1 MGGFYFLMIAFS
13 LFCCIDIILSVKGF
27 LRGGP
32 KGRTLGCACL
42 SAFLVTVSYTA
53 SLFVRDYHLYS
64 VLSSVYFGGID
75 LSLMSM
81 MILNWYFINASAT
94 DQKPGLGYKLL
105 CAYGIFDMLVFLVN
119 PFCEISIRYVYNGNP
134 IACYSYEMGL
144 LYRLHLTYAY
154 LIIAVVLF
162 ELIKQS
168 IRAPHIYARRYI
180 YCVYSL
186 IAVVLINAAYLYA
199 PDLFGEEHVDFS
211 LLGYSVIAFS
221 YYWFCYDYATHGLL
235 NHFHSWIFENIDQGL
250 VLFDYDDKLMLHN
263 RKAEKMLPITMFR
276 ENTDMDTFIEG
287 CGLHFRPSFMRPYYS
302 FQCFVGGRSLRC
314 DYSVHLDKKGR
325 KQGSLLVFSNITSQF
340 DLLTGFH
347 TWADFKENA
356 DKLVPLGADRQIVA
370 TFDINSLRDINND
383 YGHTNGDHA
392 LQLLAEEMRAAF
404 PPATVFTRSREAS
417 LAAITGEL
425 DKEAVEQIVARIQD
439 SLQHNAV
446 LECPI
451 QVQSSVSMRG
461 RESVV
466 DTIRLN
472 LQSMRTKKL
481 MDRSSVHSDVLRS
494 LLQALSQ
501 CDPDTGEHVQRTQK
515 TGEELGRRI
524 NLSDHDQSNLALLA
538 IMHDIGK
545 IGIPLEILNK
555 PGKLNESE
563 WKMMKTHVYKGYQIA
578 SSSKEFSE
586 ISDMILYHHER
597 WDGRGYPEGLQGEQI
612 PLLSRIISVVD
623 AYDAMTNDRAYRKA
637 LSESAAR
644 SELLRGAGSQFDPN
658 IVREFLEML
667 EENDQKQGI
676 TVTTMSQQESVKAY
690 GLAEKKVSHP
700 ADGNV
705 HPIAYCIYELNPKH
719 QIVQVDDNFE
729 AFTGYSRGDV
739 ATGKLTQMS
748 LIFPEDLAEYQSYI
762 QSDREQDIYL
772 YHRLWR
778 KDGSAVFVNC
788 YGHDYYDSSVGERR
802 ARIVIM
808 DSNAP
813 LVENRKTEQESALKT

>member
-1 MGGFYFLMIAFS
+1 MSGFYFLMIAFS

-32 KGRTLGCACL
+32 KGRALGCACL
-42 SAFLVTVSYTA
+42 GAFLVTASYSV

-64 VLSSVYFGGID
+64 ILSSIYFGGID
-75 LSLMSM
+75 FALMSM
-81 MILNWYFINASAT
+81 MILNWYFINTSAGSR
-94 DQKPGLGYKLL
+94 KPGWGYKLL

-134 IACYSYEMGL
+134 IACYSYEMGV
-144 LYRLHLTYAY
+144 LYQLHLVYSY
-154 LIIAVVLF
+154 LIIAVVLY
-162 ELIKQS
+162 ELIRQS
-168 IRAPHIYARRYI
+168 IRAPHIYAQRYI
-180 YCVYSL
+180 YSVYSL

-199 PDLFGEEHVDFS
+199 PDLFSEEHVDFS
-211 LLGYSVIAFS
+211 LLGYSAIAFS
-221 YYWFCYDYATHGLL
+221 YYWFCYDYTTHGLL
-235 NHFHSWIFENIDQGL
+235 SHFHSWIFENIDQGL

-263 RKAEKMLPITMFR
+263 RRAEKMLPATLFR
-276 ENTDMDTFIEG
+276 EDIGIGAFVEG
-287 CGLHFRPSFMRPYYS
+287 CGVRMNPGFRKPHYS
-302 FQCFVGGRSLRC
+302 FQCFVDGRSLRC

-325 KQGSLLVFSNITSQF
+325 KQGSLFVFSSVVSQY
-340 DLLTGFH
+340 DLVTGFH

-356 DKLVPLGADRQIVA
+356 DKLVAAGADRQVVA
-370 TFDINSLRDINND
+370 TFDINSLRDINNI
-383 YGHTNGDHA
+383 YGRTSGDHA
-392 LQLLAEEMRAAF
+392 LQLLAEEMRAGF
-404 PPATVFTRSREAS
+404 PPTTFFTRSREAS
-417 LAAITGEL
+417 VAAITGEL
-425 DKEAVEQIVARIQD
+425 EKEAVEQIVARIQNN
-439 SLQHNAV
+439 LQHNAV
-446 LECPI
+446 LEYPV

-481 MDRSSVHSDVLRS
+481 MDRSSVHSELLRS

-515 TGEELGRRI
+515 KGEELGRRI

-578 SSSKEFSE
+578 NSSKEFSE
-586 ISDMILYHHER
+586 IADMILYHHER

-623 AYDAMTNDRAYRKA
+623 SYDAMTNDRAYRKA
-637 LSESAAR
+637 LAESAAR

-667 EENDQKQGI
+667 EENDQKLGI
-676 TVTTMSQQESVKAY
+676 TVTTMSQQESGKAY
-690 GLAEKKVSHP
+690 GLDEKQDVHP
-700 ADGNV
+700 VDGNV
-705 HPIAYCIYELNPKH
+705 HPISYCIYEVNEQF

-729 AFTGYSRGDV
+729 SFTGYGHRDV
-739 ATGKLTQMS
+739 MDGTLTQMD
-748 LIFPEDLAEYQSYI
+748 LIFSEDLAEYRSYI
-762 QSDREQDIYL
+762 QSNREQDIYL
-772 YHRLWR
+772 YHRLRR
-778 KDGSAVFVNC
+778 KDGSAAYVNC
-788 YGHDYYDSSVGERR
+788 YGHDFYDSAVGERR

-813 LVENRKTEQESALKT
+813 LAGDRSMKK